1 MRCKQQPAVGF
12 LSLLVAAAVQQPACP
27 ESVDAQAPSAPSS
40 AATDIALSAMESRLF
55 SVKHSQE
62 AVAKRLER
70 LETMVFGARRT
81 GSEEE
86 RTKSLLGAL
95 GVNPSSPK
103 SAGSA
108 MIQGRLEEIAGAVAE
123 LPAGLSSKGRK
134 TPLLKGS
141 IASYPEEWLGHWG
154 GHLNV
159 SWFYGSFG
167 GITFANGTPGVAV
180 FSFVRDGSKVRLL
193 PTNIVFP
200 AVTTS
205 MSSSIV
211 TTRAHDS
218 GAARSGSV
226 KAVPELDLRES
237 SYFSSMGGKVNS
249 SVVRNTL
256 RSLKPDVVEQDIV
269 VGSRRLNAQGG
280 FLQDTYKE
288 TVIRLTRCRDDLLWA
303 AVVHVGYGTDRQVS
317 YQIHMQGWLTDSW
330 KRAALEM
337 EKIEGRSIAEM
348 GYRELVTELGE
359 TSTNVRPKTP
369 IVRPRRR

>member
-1 MRCKQQPAVGF
+1 MSHQICKRSLGAGLLAIF
-12 LSLLVAAAVQQPACP
+12 LSAALAGPAFSESADSVAPASGAA
-27 ESVDAQAPSAPSS
+27 EN
-40 AATDIALSAMESRLF
+40 ALSAMESRLF
-55 SVKHSQE
+55 SVKHAKD

-70 LETMVFGARRT
+70 LEIMVYGAIRT
-81 GSEEE
+81 GSEDE
-86 RTKSLLGAL
+86 RMRSLLKSL
-95 GVNPSSPK
+95 GVNPASPK
-103 SAGSA
+103 GSNPV
-108 MIQGRLEEIAGAVAE
+108 MIQGRLEEIAGSVAE
-123 LPAGLSSKGRK
+123 LPSGLGKK
-134 TPLLKGS
+134 ATPLLKGS

-180 FSFVRDGSKVRLL
+180 FSFVKDGTKVRLL

-211 TTRAHDS
+211 TTRAHDN
-218 GAARSGSV
+218 GQVRSGSIQ
-226 KAVPELDLRES
+226 AVPELDLRES

-256 RSLKPDVVEQDIV
+256 RSLKPDVIEQDIV
-269 VGSRRLNAQGG
+269 VGSRRLNAQGR

-303 AVVHVGYGTDRQVS
+303 AVVHVGYGTDGQVS
-317 YQIHMQGWLTDSW
+317 YQIHMQGWLTDRW
-330 KRAALEM
+330 KTAALEM

-348 GYRELVTELGE
+348 GYRELTTDLGE
-359 TSTNVRPKTP
+359 TSTNIRPRTP
-369 IVRPRRR
+369 IPRPRRR